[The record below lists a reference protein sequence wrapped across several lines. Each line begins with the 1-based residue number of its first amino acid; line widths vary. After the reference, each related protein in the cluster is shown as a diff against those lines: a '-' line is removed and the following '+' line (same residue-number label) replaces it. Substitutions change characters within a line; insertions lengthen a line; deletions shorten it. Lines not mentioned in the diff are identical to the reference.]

1 MAETLEVKTTF
12 SQGGNDDPALIEHAQ
27 QQLATT
33 LNAVAQGL
41 PIGASGGVLSAPR
54 CEMLKEVLVRGCL
67 SRSVPANLRS
77 QWSVWLK
84 QLFRQEGDAL
94 PAQLCG
100 EVVRICIGS
109 NEPAA
114 QRELATQPHLIALRL
129 LAEQNVQQL
138 IEWTAGGRPPPPD
151 VPPGAPP
158 VDPRPSRSQPTETPA
173 TPSEVSPALNCE
185 TSSVATAAASES
197 AASQPTAATA
207 PTGDWPPPIN
217 ALGMIGQAEVVR
229 QLLNQI
235 QYACDFGERFKD
247 KLLVGSAGVG
257 KSSLA
262 RAIAEQLLHEE
273 PILFN
278 GADLQKPRMLIER
291 LQQCGKVPDHPQ
303 GRVRIARCLVF
314 IDEVHAVHVS
324 VVTVLLGALDDP
336 RLTTIDNVDYDFGD
350 AILIMA
356 TTDAGKLSEA
366 FRSRPDKVH
375 LRNYTLNEL
384 AGIVWKHGC
393 QQLDGFELPQEVCT
407 EIAARMRCRPRDA
420 VRMLGQLVPHFH
432 AQVREAG
439 EQPSRRRIGE
449 GMTVALVAEF
459 FDQQGID
466 ANGLDDVSRNYL
478 FYLQHNGATPEDRLK
493 QALGVPNRQ
502 DFIEID
508 EYLIRLGLVTISGGR
523 ALTPAG
529 RRYLQAPSDLRSRI
543 ARQMN

>member
-1 MAETLEVKTTF
+1 M
-12 SQGGNDDPALIEHAQ
+12 
-27 QQLATT
+27 
-33 LNAVAQGL
+33 
-41 PIGASGGVLSAPR
+41 
-54 CEMLKEVLVRGCL
+54 
-67 SRSVPANLRS
+67 
-77 QWSVWLK
+77 
-84 QLFRQEGDAL
+84 

-138 IEWTAGGRPPPPD
+138 IEWTAGGSPPPPD
-151 VPPGAPP
+151 VPPATPP

-185 TSSVATAAASES
+185 TSSVATAAASDS

-207 PTGDWPPPIN
+207 PTGDWPPPVN

-393 QQLDGFELPQEVCT
+393 QQLDGFER
-407 EIAARMRCRPRDA
+407 AA
-420 VRMLGQLVPHFH
+420 G
-432 AQVREAG
+432 
-439 EQPSRRRIGE
+439 
-449 GMTVALVAEF
+449 
-459 FDQQGID
+459 
-466 ANGLDDVSRNYL
+466 GL
-478 FYLQHNGATPEDRLK
+478 H
-493 QALGVPNRQ
+493 
-502 DFIEID
+502 
-508 EYLIRLGLVTISGGR
+508 
-523 ALTPAG
+523 
-529 RRYLQAPSDLRSRI
+529 
-543 ARQMN
+543 